1 MGTDGVLQ
9 AKETIVW
16 RFGSDSGRHGIDRYF
31 VTREPYDDQQDAVYT
46 VDVESVT
53 SPDSGVATQYSENT
67 YETDSGRGEQLRI
80 RIGDPDETISSPT
93 ATYVITYSVKGAMRT
108 FSGYDEFYWDATGSD
123 WKAPMTD
130 VSVKATV
137 PGGAQE
143 LSCFAGAVQSKA
155 DCSSEK
161 ISDGVGEFTQNS
173 LPAGQGLTI
182 GVKIKP
188 GLITDNAPHLEP
200 DGSKLSAGEKAGL
213 IALAGV
219 GAASAGR
226 LADRRHPVV
235 AQERA

>member
-67 YETDSGRGEQLRI
+67 YETDGGRGEQLRI

-108 FSGYDEFYWDATGSD
+108 FSGYDEFYWDATGSN
-123 WKAPMTD
+123 WTAPMTD
-130 VSVKATV
+130 VSVRATV

-143 LSCFAGAVQSKA
+143 LSCFAGPVQSDQACTSKKVA
-155 DCSSEK
+155 
-161 ISDGVGEFTQNS
+161 DGVGEFTQAS
-173 LPAGQGLTI
+173 LPAGAGPDHRRQDQ
-182 GVKIKP
+182 VRPDHRQRAAP
-188 GLITDNAPHLEP
+188 GA
-200 DGSKLSAGEKAGL
+200 
-213 IALAGV
+213 
-219 GAASAGR
+219 
-226 LADRRHPVV
+226 RRQQ
-235 AQERA
+235 AERG